1 MHQQRWNDRQTPPR
15 QQALTS
21 VFKLVRAELQ
31 KSAGSGLGGNLL
43 LAKGAV
49 GTLFGTIQAILLFE
63 PIKSLCQPPLV
74 DAVGRYP
81 RMRT

>member
-1 MHQQRWNDRQTPPR
+1 MHQQCWNDRQTPPR

-49 GTLFGTIQAILLFE
+49 ESF
-63 PIKSLCQPPLV
+63 CPPALIY
-74 DAVGRYP
+74 AVGG
-81 RMRT
+81 